1 MRRQHLPWCCA
12 LLSLASLCA
21 NHYATLRTSR
31 SNNDRRV
38 IILQSPPPPLL
49 PSPLPPSPSRDG
61 LESLAVW
68 LGGSGTPLKGCP
80 DDCFAQAHADL
91 WGQVVGT
98 SGAKSIQPTAADC
111 CASCKAHASAA
122 RAANTLKRCN
132 TWVHCGNESAC
143 GAQFGHCWL
152 KRQPDPMHTPA
163 VSALGWS
170 WGKLVPWT
178 AGILLA
184 TNESAAVGNSSSGGG
199 GSSVAG
205 SSRGG
210 RNGQQ
215 SLPTSSQPPP
225 YPQLALET
233 SLGLVRIR
241 LALARSPNAT
251 RWLLQRASAATTS
264 PYSSPTTSPSTSPSA
279 SPTTSPSTS
288 PTTSASPC
296 STCRFY
302 RAEPVPLGWGKDWFF
317 GPPYALLQGSFGG
330 AASHPFPLAAGK
342 EGGLVLRRGS
352 LILIDKG
359 PDFLIGLA
367 PCVSGSQSLDP
378 WAASASLLLPLP
390 LPLCL
395 SASASLPL
403 CLSATASLPL
413 CL

>member
-1 MRRQHLPWCCA
+1 M
-12 LLSLASLCA
+12 
-21 NHYATLRTSR
+21 
-31 SNNDRRV
+31 
-38 IILQSPPPPLL
+38 
-49 PSPLPPSPSRDG
+49 
-61 LESLAVW
+61 W

-98 SGAKSIQPTAADC
+98 SGAKNIQPTAADC

-264 PYSSPTTSPSTSPSA
+264 PYSSPTTSPSPSPTASPSA
-279 SPTTSPSTS
+279 
-288 PTTSASPC
+288 SASPC